1 MDKLYAN
8 RRTRYNRSAVGTIG
22 KTMETIESI
31 NLITR
36 KSDVRGG
43 RPCILG
49 TGLKVSDIVMAMRY
63 HDRSPEQISKGYQI
77 SLAEVYAA
85 LSYYHAH
92 QREIDDDIEDQI
104 KKARKL
110 RDEHLASG
118 KPSLLS

>member
-1 MDKLYAN
+1 
-8 RRTRYNRSAVGTIG
+8 
-22 KTMETIESI
+22 METVESI

-36 KSDVRGG
+36 KPDVRGG
-43 RPCILG
+43 RPCIKG
-49 TGLKVSDIVMAMRY
+49 TGLRVTDIVVAMRY
-63 HDRSPEQISKGYQI
+63 HGRTPEQISEGYQI

-92 QREIDDDIEDQI
+92 QREINDDIDDQI
-104 KKARKL
+104 KTARKL

>member
-1 MDKLYAN
+1 ME
-8 RRTRYNRSAVGTIG
+8 
-22 KTMETIESI
+22 ETIESI

-36 KSDVRGG
+36 KPNVRGG
-43 RPCILG
+43 RPCIIG

-63 HDRSPEQISKGYQI
+63 HDRSPQQISEGYQV
-77 SLAEVYAA
+77 SLSEVYAA

-92 QREIDDDIEDQI
+92 KQEIDDDIDDQI

>member
-1 MDKLYAN
+1 ME
-8 RRTRYNRSAVGTIG
+8 
-22 KTMETIESI
+22 ETIESI

-36 KSDVRGG
+36 KPNVRGG
-43 RPCILG
+43 RPCIIG

-63 HDRSPEQISKGYQI
+63 HDRSPQQISEGYQV
-77 SLAEVYAA
+77 SLTEVYAA

-92 QREIDDDIEDQI
+92 KQEIDDDIDDQI

-110 RDEHLASG
+110 RDEHIASG

>member
-1 MDKLYAN
+1 
-8 RRTRYNRSAVGTIG
+8 
-22 KTMETIESI
+22 METVESI

-36 KSDVRGG
+36 NPEIRGG
-43 RPCILG
+43 RPCIGG

-63 HDRSPEQISKGYQI
+63 HERTPDQIADGYQI

-92 QREIDDDIEDQI
+92 KREIDDDIDDQI
-104 KKARKL
+104 KTARKL
-110 RDEHLASG
+110 RDEHIASG

>member
-1 MDKLYAN
+1 
-8 RRTRYNRSAVGTIG
+8 
-22 KTMETIESI
+22 METVESI

-36 KSDVRGG
+36 KPDVRGG
-43 RPCILG
+43 RPCIIG

-63 HDRSPEQISKGYQI
+63 HERTPDQIADGYQI

-92 QREIDDDIEDQI
+92 KSEIDEDIDDQI
-104 KKARKL
+104 KTARKL
-110 RDEHLASG
+110 RDEHIASG

>member
-1 MDKLYAN
+1 
-8 RRTRYNRSAVGTIG
+8 
-22 KTMETIESI
+22 MEVVESI

-36 KSDVRGG
+36 KPGVRGG
-43 RPCILG
+43 RPCIRG

-63 HDRSPEQISKGYQI
+63 HDRSPKQVSEGYQV
-77 SLAEVYAA
+77 SLSEVYAA

-92 QREIDDDIEDQI
+92 KREIDDDIDDQI
-104 KKARKL
+104 AKARKL

>member
-1 MDKLYAN
+1 MLYLN
-8 RRTRYNRSAVGTIG
+8 YRTRYNLNETGTVG
-22 KTMETIESI
+22 KPMETLESI

-36 KSDVRGG
+36 KPGVRGG

-63 HDRSPEQISKGYQI
+63 HDRSPEQISEGYQI
-77 SLAEVYAA
+77 SMAEVYAA

-92 QREIDDDIEDQI
+92 QREIDNDIDDQI
-104 KKARKL
+104 KTARKL